1 MLLVMLL
8 KGILSKLDICQNM
21 TPVNAGVET
30 SDPRSVP
37 ESCFSR
43 APVHST
49 ALPEKAPFLYQSPCN
64 MFHTHSFIFNQKNIS
79 LLDSIY
85 SVSFVKQ
92 GHLLV
97 LHMDFWTSQ

>member
-8 KGILSKLDICQNM
+8 KGILFKLDICQNM

-37 ESCFSR
+37 DSCFSR
-43 APVHST
+43 AAVHST
-49 ALPEKAPFLYQSPCN
+49 AVPEKVPYN

-79 LLDSIY
+79 LVDSIY

-97 LHMDFWTSQ
+97 LHMDF